1 MSDRQRYE
9 EIMRQIERGNSY
21 RGRSYSSSSIA
32 SSFSTVKGAADTLSR
47 GVFYLAVGALI
58 LFVSLVFINYTTY
71 PIFSFS
77 AGSDG
82 IVSMPLPSS
91 VQTMNASTIPPYDTP
106 LKFNAMVAYGYSLS
120 VDVYL
125 QSEFAINDTYP
136 RVVLYRA
143 ATPINALAFPSSGT
157 LSSLQDLIPNSN
169 IIVYIDPLVN
179 NLYVMIQTGDGTSQ
193 TTNAITNIPIR
204 SPFRMTIVLD
214 SSFVE
219 VYIDGKMEQTMPLKN
234 APIATDPTNAFYGPP
249 QLVASAM
256 KITNVNY
263 YSMLLSPKTIR
274 VLATQPAINTTIF
287 TASS

>member
-1 MSDRQRYE
+1 
-9 EIMRQIERGNSY
+9 
-21 RGRSYSSSSIA
+21 
-32 SSFSTVKGAADTLSR
+32 
-47 GVFYLAVGALI
+47 
-58 LFVSLVFINYTTY
+58 
-71 PIFSFS
+71 
-77 AGSDG
+77 
-82 IVSMPLPSS
+82 
-91 VQTMNASTIPPYDTP
+91 MNASTIAQYDTP

-157 LSSLQDLIPNSN
+157 LSSLQNLIPNSN